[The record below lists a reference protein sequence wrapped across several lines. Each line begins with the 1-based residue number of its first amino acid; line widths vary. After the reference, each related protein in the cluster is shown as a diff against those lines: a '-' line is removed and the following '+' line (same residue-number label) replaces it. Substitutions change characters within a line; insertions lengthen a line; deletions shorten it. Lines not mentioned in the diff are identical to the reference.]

1 MYFIFNIPYW
11 HCDQQRC
18 RHPSDIHGGSW
29 SLCHFQSSFWAF
41 SHWFCLEL
49 DNPGSLGTPRPGS
62 HQAFPAATAKNVLL
76 CWWGRNEGGQGFHR
90 ATSASRSF
98 QLQMHP
104 WGSQVLLSMFQELKK
119 CCFWGEKNPWNN
131 QVFNMKNETS
141 RRGQGGISSKPA
153 RLQEGGWECWFF
165 KSWQLKLNIPVL
177 NISKES

>member
-41 SHWFCLEL
+41 SHWFCLEW

-104 WGSQVLLSMFQELKK
+104 WGSQVLLSMFQELKNAASEGK
-119 CCFWGEKNPWNN
+119 KTPEIIRFSIWK
-131 QVFNMKNETS
+131 MKH
-141 RRGQGGISSKPA
+141 
-153 RLQEGGWECWFF
+153 QEGGKVAFPQNQQGCR
-165 KSWQLKLNIPVL
+165 
-177 NISKES
+177 KEGGNVDFSSLDSSNWTSQS